1 MDRVRQQI
9 RPEAADALAAPG
21 WGPIV
26 SALDGAGHNIHSEN
40 FIDFI
45 DAVAAFLRSIWG
57 QAFGTAAICSSGIAL
72 AYVRDMTPD
81 IEVSRDIA
89 ASPEAVFAAITD
101 ITRMGEWSPETRRA
115 EWNEGFD
122 RAEVGAQY
130 TGHNQNGDKEWSIMA
145 TIVELMPCERFFF
158 DCSSRDFVFAKWG
171 YAIEPTATGCRVTE
185 YAQDLRPEASKARGE
200 SISGVADRVTH
211 NLAGMEATL
220 ERLAAA
226 LES

>member
-1 MDRVRQQI
+1 VISLGENGEEGPMMSMQLAVR
-9 RPEAADALAAPG
+9 G
-21 WGPIV
+21 
-26 SALDGAGHNIHSEN
+26 
-40 FIDFI
+40 
-45 DAVAAFLRSIWG
+45 RS
-57 QAFGTAAICSSGIAL
+57 TVL
-72 AYVRDMTPD
+72 AYGQRMTPD

-130 TGHNQNGDKEWSIMA
+130 TGHNQNGEKEWSVMA
-145 TIVELMPCERFFF
+145 TIVELVPGERFFF

-171 YAIEPTATGCRVTE
+171 YAIEPTASGCRVTE
-185 YAQDLRPEASKARGE
+185 YAQDLRPEASMARSE
-200 SISGVADRVTH
+200 SISGVADRLTH
-211 NLAGMEATL
+211 NRAGMEATL